1 MAENHI
7 GKDIKQKV
15 FERKISIADFAKQIH
30 TSRPNVYYI
39 FKQPSID
46 YDRLQLISKVLD
58 YDFCTD
64 TQSIPTNKKL
74 FVLIE
79 IPENQLEKIKENFNV
94 KYVMSE
100 I

>member
-58 YDFCTD
+58 YDFCVD
-64 TQSIPTNKKL
+64 AQNISTNKKL
-74 FVLIE
+74 LVLIE
-79 IPENQLEKIKENFNV
+79 IPENRLDEIKEHFNV
-94 KYVMSE
+94 KLIMSE